1 VRYSSIIRRVWSC
14 AQAAPE
20 EVILKDA
27 NRFWSWRDLLWR
39 AQAYATALGVGST
52 VTPRDSTVPILVG
65 RSGDT
70 VAAILGVLMSGRG
83 FAPLSPNQPAARLI
97 HCFNTLDARDVIVP
111 EGSGFSGGEAAIKT
125 LRRVV
130 LGDFDS
136 RPGLPPVPSAMPLDQ
151 ILYVLFTSGSTGVP
165 KGVMADCSNI
175 ENTML
180 WSADMLDWRS
190 DDVIG
195 CCTNFF
201 FDISMFDVFSL
212 FYFGVPLAIYSN
224 PADVEKVVEETAKFK
239 ITSVFG
245 VPTFFSQILRRGM
258 IGDSRLASLRRIV
271 AGGDF
276 FPPSHLIGWRKA
288 RPRIEIYN
296 VWGPTETSIVNTMH
310 RVTEA
315 DMPLLNKGRSPPVG
329 KAHQRMPFCLLDEN
343 GVVVQ
348 ESNLRGEIC
357 MLGACVTR
365 GYAGDPEKTKQAY
378 INIGASQAF
387 RTQDIGYVNEN
398 GDLFIVGRMGATVKV
413 AGYRVDLGEV
423 ESAATKIPSIH
434 LACACVIDLEP
445 QSGDR
450 ELWMVLEP
458 DHDKRAVDIYSVKKT
473 LRATL
478 PPYMVPKRIFVS
490 PALPRNANGKI
501 DRAAVTRFAIAEAR
515 K

>member
-1 VRYSSIIRRVWSC
+1 MLYSSIIQRIWSF
-14 AQAAPE
+14 AQVAPE
-20 EVILKDA
+20 GVILKDA
-27 NRFWSWRDLLWR
+27 NRLWTWRDLLWR
-39 AQAYATALGVGST
+39 AQAYASALGLGGV
-52 VTPRDSTVPILVG
+52 VTARESVVPILVG

-70 VAAILGVLMSGRG
+70 VAALLGVVMSGRG
-83 FAPLSPNQPAARLI
+83 FAPLSPNQPAARLL

-111 EGSGFSGGEAAIKT
+111 EGSGFSGGEGAIKT

-130 LGDFDS
+130 LGDLDL
-136 RPGLPPVPSAMPLDQ
+136 RPGLPPMPSAMPLDQ

-224 PADVEKVVEETAKFK
+224 PADVEQVAEETAKFK

-258 IGDSRLASLRRIV
+258 IGDSRLSCLRRIV

-276 FPPSHLIGWRKA
+276 FPPAHVIGWRKA
-288 RPRIEIYN
+288 RPSIEIYN

-315 DMPLLNKGRSPPVG
+315 DMPLLNQGRSPPVG
-329 KAHQRMPFCLLDEN
+329 KAHQRMPFCLLDES
-343 GVVVQ
+343 GAVVQ
-348 ESNLRGEIC
+348 EPNLRGEIC

-365 GYAGDPEKTKQAY
+365 GYAGDPEKTRQAY
-378 INIGASQAF
+378 INIEESRAF

-398 GDLFIVGRMGATVKV
+398 GELFIVGRMGATVKV
-413 AGYRVDLGEV
+413 SGYRIDLGEV
-423 ESAATKIPSIH
+423 ESAATTIPNIH
-434 LACACVIDLEP
+434 WACACVVEQDSE
-445 QSGDR
+445 SGER

-458 DHDKRAVDIYSVKKT
+458 QNGKGAVDIYSVKKT

-501 DRAAVTRFAIAEAR
+501 DRAAVTQYVISEAL